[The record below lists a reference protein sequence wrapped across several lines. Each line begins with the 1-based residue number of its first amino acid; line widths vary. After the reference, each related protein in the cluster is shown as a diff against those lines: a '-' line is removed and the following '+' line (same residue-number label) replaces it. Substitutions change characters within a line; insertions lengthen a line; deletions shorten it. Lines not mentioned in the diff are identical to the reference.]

1 MLEQEKYGA
10 GKTGRTGY
18 MLEHEKY
25 GEGKT

>member
-1 MLEQEKYGA
+1 MLEQEKYRA
-10 GKTGRTGY
+10 GKTGRTSY